1 MTLYV
6 SSADKA
12 LTISRTLTG
21 VPRAGDVP
29 TDGPVLVP
37 RIETIDVTAVGEE
50 LLGLNHNVFAA
61 TRALI
66 DDIKILLTSG
76 QRPPNSRLSQI
87 RPYPEPPSEATYW
100 RYAR

>member
-1 MTLYV
+1 M
-6 SSADKA
+6 
-12 LTISRTLTG
+12 TG

-37 RIETIDVTAVGEE
+37 KIETIDVTAVGEE

-66 DDIKILLTSG
+66 DDIKILLTTG
-76 QRPPNSRLSQI
+76 QRPPNNRLSQI